1 MSSTQF
7 DMNGQV
13 VIVTGSGRGLGREYA
28 LDFARRG
35 AAVVINDVAKD
46 ESGDPRGASVVAEI
60 EQLGGQAVVSDHDIM
75 TSEGA
80 RGLVATAIDR
90 WGRVDAIVNNAGFL
104 RPGFIND
111 LTDEKV
117 EQVVT
122 VHLLA
127 AMHTTRAVWPH
138 MQAQG
143 YGRIVFTSSASSF
156 GHAGN
161 TQYAAAKGAMIGLA
175 RSLAEEAQADEN
187 FDFRVNSIMPQAQ
200 SVIAVEN
207 PLPGSALAETRKIM
221 DLLTPRRT
229 PRSVA
234 PMVVYLASRECSV
247 NGEAFTANSGR
258 YARVVYGVTQGWIAQ
273 APNETVAEDISDHID
288 EITDASD
295 IYIPQTMH
303 DETAQ
308 VYDRLIAAGLI

>member
-1 MSSTQF
+1 MSGKQF
-7 DMNGQV
+7 DMSGQV

-35 AAVVINDVAKD
+35 AKVVINDVAKD
-46 ESGDPRGASVVAEI
+46 EDGNPRGASVVAEI
-60 EQLGGQAVVSDHDIM
+60 EKAGGEAAVSDHDIM
-75 TSEGA
+75 SSDGA
-80 RGLVATAIDR
+80 RGLVAVAIDR

-111 LTDEKV
+111 LTDDKV
-117 EQVVT
+117 EQVVS

-127 AMHTTRAVWPH
+127 VMHTTRAVWPH
-138 MQAQG
+138 MQKQG
-143 YGRIVFTSSASSF
+143 YGRIVLTSSASSF

-175 RSLAEEAQADEN
+175 RSLAQEAAADEN
-187 FDFRVNSIMPQAQ
+187 FDFRINSIMPQAQ
-200 SVIAVEN
+200 SVISVEN
-207 PLPGSALAETRKIM
+207 PLPGEAMVETRQIM
-221 DLLTPRRT
+221 DRLTPRRT

-234 PMVVYLASRECSV
+234 PMVVYLASRECTV

-273 APNETVAEDISDHID
+273 SPNEVNAEDIHDHID

-295 IYIPQTMH
+295 VYIPQTMH
-303 DETAQ
+303 DETVQ
-308 VYDRLIAAGLI
+308 VYDRLVEAGLI

>member
-1 MSSTQF
+1 MSNTQL
-7 DMNGQV
+7 DMTGQV
-13 VIVTGSGRGLGREYA
+13 IIVTGSGRGLGREYA

-35 AAVVINDVAKD
+35 ANVVINDVAKD
-46 ESGDPRGASVVAEI
+46 DDGKPRAAGVVAEI
-60 EQLGGQAVVSDHDIM
+60 EGLGGAAAISDHDIM
-75 TSEGA
+75 TSQGA
-80 RGLVATAIDR
+80 RDLVAVAIDK

-104 RPGFIND
+104 RPGFVND

-127 AMHTTRAVWPH
+127 AFHMTRAVWPH

-143 YGRIVFTSSASSF
+143 YGRIVLTSSASSF

-161 TQYAAAKGAMIGLA
+161 SQYAASKGAMIGMA
-175 RSLAEEAQADEN
+175 RSLAQEASN
-187 FDFRVNSIMPQAQ
+187 FDFRINSIMPQAQ

-207 PLPGSALAETRKIM
+207 PLPGSAMAETRIM
-221 DLLTPRRT
+221 MDRLTPRRT

-234 PMVVYLASRECSV
+234 PMVVYLASRECAV

-258 YARVVYGVTQGWIAQ
+258 YARVVYGVTQGWIAEE
-273 APNETVAEDISDHID
+273 PNDTLAEDIHLHIN
-288 EITDASD
+288 EIMDPSD

-303 DETAQ
+303 DETMQ
-308 VYDRLIAAGLI
+308 VSDRLIDLGLI